1 MTRHAVSQP
10 NWRRYQLS
18 FLKMGASHW
27 RRLMTWSS
35 KNVDVS
41 RSPRI
46 WSICGK
52 IPSKDRHCYDIKCH
66 VISRRRLLASFVT
79 SFYLELIFMNKLALL
94 AMKIILAI
102 ISTKFSDVQFWS
114 NLRMEWSGQFNNT
127 ENADMIC
134 KTTRSQSSDKAWPK
148 QVEL

>member
-1 MTRHAVSQP
+1 
-10 NWRRYQLS
+10 
-18 FLKMGASHW
+18 
-27 RRLMTWSS
+27 
-35 KNVDVS
+35 
-41 RSPRI
+41 
-46 WSICGK
+46 
-52 IPSKDRHCYDIKCH
+52 
-66 VISRRRLLASFVT
+66 
-79 SFYLELIFMNKLALL
+79 MNKLALL

-134 KTTRSQSSDKAWPK
+134 KTNRSQSSDKAWPK